1 MNITPSEIS
10 TLMKRKSPVFIV
22 GAPRSGTSILYRTL
36 QRHSSFKP
44 QKCLDKSGVE
54 LTESNIFKNPYSTYS
69 DSNSNAFA
77 YMLGDQDHYHQFLDM
92 TKPIQNYQRLLIGK
106 EILQKVAPL
115 IKVFRNSLWKV
126 TQNDILI
133 RIFLYYAK
141 QARGMKRI
149 LEKTP
154 QHISRIPEIKETFP
168 QAKLLFMPRHP
179 VDVYSSYQR
188 RLKDSIKLGL
198 SQSEIKWLQ
207 LSPKAFC
214 RKYNSYLHL
223 ALKENTSNPSS
234 FMLVRYEDFTGQTQ
248 VTLHKI
254 FNFLEEAYEEKC
266 IPENKNQRPDW
277 QADSYLF
284 SGIKNI
290 TKSWKDFT
298 NESDAKLIEDELA
311 ELMLPLNYSRYT

>member
-10 TLMKRKSPVFIV
+10 TLMKRESPVLIV

-36 QRHSSFKP
+36 QRHLSFKP
-44 QKCLDKSGVE
+44 QKCQDKSEVE

-69 DSNSNAFA
+69 GSNSNALA
-77 YMLGDQDHYHQFLDM
+77 YMLYDQGYYHQFLDM
-92 TKPIQNYQRLLIGK
+92 TKSIQNYQRLLIGK
-106 EILQKVAPL
+106 EILQKVVPL
-115 IKVFRNSLWKV
+115 IKVFRNSLWRV

-133 RIFLYYAK
+133 RIFLYYAQ

-179 VDVYSSYQR
+179 LDVYSSYQR

-198 SQSEIKWLQ
+198 SQSKIKWLQ
-207 LSPKAFC
+207 LSPQAFC
-214 RKYNSYLHL
+214 RKYSSYLHL
-223 ALKENTSNPSS
+223 GLEENTSNPSS
-234 FMLVRYEDFTGQTQ
+234 FMLIRYEDFTSQTK

-254 FNFLEEAYEEKC
+254 FDFLEEAYEEKC

-284 SGIKNI
+284 SGIKNH

-298 NESDAKLIEDELA
+298 DESDAKSIEEELA
-311 ELMLPLNYSRYT
+311 ELMVKLNYPRYT